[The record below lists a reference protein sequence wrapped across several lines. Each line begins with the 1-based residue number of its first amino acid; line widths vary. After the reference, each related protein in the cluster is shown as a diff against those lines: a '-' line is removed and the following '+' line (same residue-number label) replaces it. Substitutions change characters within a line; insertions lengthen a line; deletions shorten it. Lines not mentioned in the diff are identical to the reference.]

1 MQTVRIS
8 TTAVFSKCE
17 EAIFIKARDTQYSII
32 VTIEPSLY
40 QTIILRLEGMVLA
53 QDRSSTWR
61 MLTSSTTQLMKMER
75 LQGIPSSE
83 VTFNNGYVCVNTR
96 CITGPVTFRLKL
108 ESKRYIEQLGDAQPN
123 VRTLYRIIAIGTT
136 LDAQVEQI
144 TTNGVIFQRIAR
156 DVTGVDKKFAS
167 EIATQFE
174 TGVACEQGETYSQR
188 RKRITKHFNNYP
200 SDSID
205 VIALELGV
213 APTPRRL
220 ELKRRHSEVAL
231 CSTPDSSCMQKNKRM
246 LLSNESEERREA
258 VYSLPLIELP
268 TLISNQMYT
277 EDADDFFAHATS
289 FLENLY

>member
-1 MQTVRIS
+1 
-8 TTAVFSKCE
+8 
-17 EAIFIKARDTQYSII
+17 
-32 VTIEPSLY
+32 
-40 QTIILRLEGMVLA
+40 MVLA
-53 QDRSSTWR
+53 NDRSSTWR
-61 MLTSSTTQLMKMER
+61 MLTSSTTQVMKMER

-96 CITGPVTFRLKL
+96 WITRPVTFRLKL

-123 VRTLYRIIAIGTT
+123 VRTLYRIVAIGTT
-136 LDAQVEQI
+136 LESQVEQVAS
-144 TTNGVIFQRIAR
+144 NGAIFQRIAR

-174 TGVACEQGETYSQR
+174 TGVACEQGETYSKR

-205 VIALELGV
+205 VIAQELGV
-213 APTPRRL
+213 ASPPRRL

-231 CSTPDSSCMQKNKRM
+231 CSTPDNSCMQKNKRI
-246 LLSNESEERREA
+246 LLSNESERYDA
-258 VYSLPLIELP
+258 PVYSLPHIELP
-268 TLISNQMYT
+268 TLTSNQMYT

-289 FLENLY
+289 FLENMY